1 MSSNEYNNNNEK
13 KPQQVESDVYDNEEL
28 RKHVTTV
35 SFSVRLYFAGILQQI
50 VLNRDIKSE
59 AETVRVKKYLRITVN
74 HMKKYYS
81 HVCAVLKLAVH
92 ILGDKYDADVE
103 EMIEAAW
110 HK

>member
-1 MSSNEYNNNNEK
+1 MSSNEYNNNEK
-13 KPQQVESDVYDNEEL
+13 KPQQVESENYVNEEL
-28 RKHVTTV
+28 IKHVTTIP
-35 SFSVRLYFAGILQQI
+35 FSVRLYFAGILEQI
-50 VLNRDIKSE
+50 VINRDIKSE
-59 AETVRVKKYLRITVN
+59 AENVRVKKYLRITVN